1 MWGIKNP
8 WIAFND
14 VYTYD
19 VSKTFS
25 MMCIINVGKW
35 NTLQNTDDL
44 INLAQQD
51 NRVSISDI
59 QVQNPDNAA
68 DLIPAKLVTFSY

>member
-19 VSKTFS
+19 ETNRFS
-25 MMCIINVGKW
+25 LMCIINDEKW
-35 NTLQNTDDL
+35 ETLQNADDL
-44 INLAQQD
+44 VDLSQRD
-51 NRVSISDI
+51 NRVVISDI

-68 DLIPAKLVTFSY
+68 DLISAKLIAFSC